1 MSKENTIVLT
11 RKIQVFIDC
20 DELEQKRAYY
30 KMIYLWQNLCFRA
43 ANYIFTH
50 QYIQDQLKEFLYLKD
65 EFKVKLTNYL
75 QGQEGIFNTSRMNTT
90 YRLLSEK
97 YKGILPSDIFS
108 NLNNT
113 LIKHYNSEKQDYWKG
128 VKSLRNY
135 KRNIPIPFSA
145 RSIRFKVNENS
156 HNFKFSLFKIPFQT
170 YLGKDKTDKK
180 MLLQRV
186 IKGSLKMCS
195 SSLKIDKNKI
205 YLIVSFE
212 MEKDNHV
219 LDKNIIAEADL
230 SLEFPITVKI
240 GADHYQIGNKEEYL
254 HRRLAIQS
262 ARQRLLKGATYN
274 RGGNGRKRKLKSLVD
289 YAQKEK
295 NYVNNKLHNYS
306 KRLIELCVRYQVGT
320 ILLVN
325 QDQKEKFAR
334 EEGFILRN
342 WSFYGLKEKIYYK
355 AEKAGIY
362 IIEE

>member
-170 YLGKDKTDKK
+170 YLGKDKIDKK